1 MVNRTKR
8 RRPLRYLDGER
19 DVEEMGSEP
28 VQVLRE
34 SEIITRRMSLGRMST
49 RSDIIVEISPSQGQQ
64 RQSSTTTA
72 TSSVKNDTDGIT
84 SQGKNGRQ
92 SDVSPEQGKL
102 VTVETSG
109 MKTATATEGNN
120 TPVRSTNGS
129 ISGTSVTHKPRRIH
143 TRSKSTFLTI
153 HEDHN

>member
-1 MVNRTKR
+1 MVTRTKR
-8 RRPLRYLDGER
+8 HRLLRYLHGER

-28 VQVLRE
+28 VRVRRE

-49 RSDIIVEISPSQGQQ
+49 RSDIIVEISPSEGRQ
-64 RQSSTTTA
+64 RQSSTTA
-72 TSSVKNDTDGIT
+72 TSSVKNDTDRIT
-84 SQGKNGRQ
+84 SRGKNGRQ
-92 SDVSPEQGKL
+92 SDVSPERGKL
-102 VTVETSG
+102 VTVETPG

-129 ISGTSVTHKPRRIH
+129 ISGTSGTHKPRRIR
-143 TRSKSTFLTI
+143 TRSKSTFPTI